1 METLIKKTVWVYRVQ
16 ISMEGTSLIDI
27 RSTLKLG
34 LFSVTAVHAQ
44 FIKRITDFKH
54 DWFLYKK
61 F

>member
-1 METLIKKTVWVYRVQ
+1 
-16 ISMEGTSLIDI
+16 MEGTSLIDI

-54 DWFLYKK
+54 D
-61 F
+61 